1 MALYEGWKGIATIKR
16 AFFTKAESGTRGICM
31 GYATDDGSIDHT
43 WYMTPNTAD
52 RLAENLEKCFGIKRA
67 QLNAAFLERIGEVLV
82 GKMCRL
88 TIKGEDY
95 KGKRRLV
102 VEWMNPVGGIME
114 EEDFSWVASLF
125 GADDDGSG
133 QQPSEDDSPF

>member
-16 AFFTKAESGTRGICM
+16 AFLTKAETGTWGICM
-31 GYATDDGSIDHT
+31 GYATDDGNIDHT

-52 RLAENLEKCFGIKRA
+52 RLAENLQKCFGIKRE
-67 QLNAAFLERIGEVLV
+67 QLNAAFLKRIGEVLV

-95 KGKRRLV
+95 KGSRRLV

-114 EEDFSWVASLF
+114 EADFSGAASLF
-125 GADDDGSG
+125 GADDDGGGRQSDPD
-133 QQPSEDDSPF
+133 QPF